1 MFVSLIIVF
10 REAMEAGLIV
20 GIVLAATEGVPGRGR
35 WIAGGIAA
43 GVAGASLVAIFAA
56 ALSNAFEGAGQE
68 VFTAAILCFAVV
80 MLSWHILW
88 MSRHAR
94 PWRRRNCAKWDRR
107 CGLGQRS
114 LAALGAV
121 VAVAVMRE
129 GSEVVLFLYGIVAA
143 THTGALALAT
153 GGVAGL
159 ALACATSWLLYRGLV
174 IIPLHRLFSVTN
186 GLIALLAA
194 GMAGQ
199 AAAILHSADLLPGW
213 GEQLWN
219 TSFILADDSFLGRSL
234 HALIGYSARPSGI
247 QLAAWLA
254 TLVALVLASRAMSKP
269 RDASGRRRRGAVIA
283 LMAAGAPA
291 RADDLPTLVFHN
303 HRFEPDHIE
312 VPANVKFQLQV
323 KNTDDTAD
331 EFESVD
337 LNREKLVAPGQTITV
352 FLGPLSPGAIQVLR
366 RLPSGYR
373 AGRAGGEMTRCHF
386 GLAAALALLAPLAAA
401 RADFHVVSPYE
412 IDLGELEIEH
422 NGSDSSITAPALAA
436 SRATRWNSA
445 PA

>member
-20 GIVLAATEGVPGRGR
+20 GIVLAATEGVAGRGR

-43 GVAGASLVAIFAA
+43 GVAGASLVAMFAA

-68 VFTAAILCFAVV
+68 VFTAAILSFAVV

-88 MSRHAR
+88 MSRHAASVAADLR
-94 PWRRRNCAKWDRR
+94 DVGQAVR
-107 CGLGQRS
+107 LGQRS

-143 THTGALALAT
+143 THTGLAALT
-153 GGVAGL
+153 SGSVAGL
-159 ALACATSWLLYRGLV
+159 ALAAATSWLLYRGLV
-174 IIPLHRLFSVTN
+174 IIPMHRLFSVTN

-219 TSFILADDSFLGRSL
+219 TSFILADDSYLGRSL
-234 HALIGYSARPSGI
+234 HALVGYSARPSGI
-247 QLAAWLA
+247 QLAAWVA
-254 TLVALVLASRAMSKP
+254 TLVALGVASRALSKP
-269 RDASGRRRRGAVIA
+269 RVRAV
-283 LMAAGAPA
+283 AAAAAITMLLAGGAPA
-291 RADDLPTLVFHN
+291 RADDPLPTLVFHN
-303 HRFEPDHIE
+303 HRFEPDHIQ
-312 VPANVKFQLQV
+312 VPAGKKFELHV
-323 KNTDDTAD
+323 KNIDNTAD

-337 LNREKLVAPGQTITV
+337 LNREKLVTPGQTITV
-352 FLGPLSPGAIQVLR
+352 FLGPLPPGQ
-366 RLPSGYR
+366 YKF
-373 AGRAGGEMTRCHF
+373 F
-386 GLAAALALLAPLAAA
+386 G
-401 RADFHVVSPYE
+401 DFHQ
-412 IDLGELEIEH
+412 D
-422 NGSDSSITAPALAA
+422 TAQGVLIAK
-436 SRATRWNSA
+436 
-445 PA
+445 

>member
-43 GVAGASLVAIFAA
+43 GVAGASLVAMFAA

-68 VFTAAILCFAVV
+68 VFTAAILCFAVL

-94 PWRRRNCAKWDRR
+94 AMATELRQVGQAVR
-107 CGLGQRS
+107 LGQRS

-129 GSEVVLFLYGIVAA
+129 GSEVVLFLYGIVVA
-143 THTGALALAT
+143 THTDPVALTT

-159 ALACATSWLLYRGLV
+159 GLACATSWLLYRGLV
-174 IIPLHRLFSVTN
+174 IIPIHRLFQVTN

-234 HALIGYSARPSGI
+234 HALVGYSARPSGI
-247 QLAAWLA
+247 QVAAWVA
-254 TLVALVLASRAMSKP
+254 TLAVLVIASRTLSKP
-269 RDASGRRRRGAVIA
+269 RVRTVAAAAVVAA
-283 LMAAGAPA
+283 LLAGGAPA

-303 HRFEPDHIE
+303 HRFEPDHIQ
-312 VPANVKFQLQV
+312 VPANTKFQLHV

-337 LNREKLVAPGQTITV
+337 LNREKLVAPGQTIIV
-352 FLGPLSPGAIQVLR
+352 FLGPLSPGE
-366 RLPSGYR
+366 YKF
-373 AGRAGGEMTRCHF
+373 F
-386 GLAAALALLAPLAAA
+386 G
-401 RADFHVVSPYE
+401 DFHQ
-412 IDLGELEIEH
+412 D
-422 NGSDSSITAPALAA
+422 TAQGVLVAK
-436 SRATRWNSA
+436 
-445 PA
+445 